1 MQWLFD
7 RFQWFPNGFQP
18 LEGRIPQPMV
28 RWNRECY
35 IPFHTYDLIDNLCKT
50 QSLSTDA
57 PVDSSSAIDLTA
69 FRALAQALSDRIH
82 HRYRDRCTE
91 LLYRYSLVDPDR
103 DEIHLSDATDDEQ
116 TSRHVRQ
123 LLDDT
128 EELLLHANYHRLSP
142 KQIQEAIQTASHWGL
157 RLRVRLSMFRRLQVY
172 ARGDII
178 SKRSRRVW
186 YKWFRLEEVEVPLYQ
201 RLVVVFRPKEA
212 PVAADSLDPNRMH
225 LRMFKN
231 VPKADLDMLLPGAG
245 VRISWFD
252 KGRIGIPT
260 AWGFVMLVSKLV
272 KNIWLVAILSALK
285 IFTSI
290 ALIVAVV
297 IASIFYVIK
306 SFFSYRTAKRRY
318 LLSVTQSLYYQILDN
333 NMGVVLRLIEEARH
347 QEACEAIIAY
357 YCIATASKSE
367 SLSHDA
373 MDTRCEA
380 ILEALGAAGIDFD
393 FNDAI
398 RELIGMGV
406 VRATSDGLVATPI
419 AEAIRLLCPQCD

>member
-7 RFQWFPNGFQP
+7 RFQWFPTGFQP

-35 IPFHTYDLIDNLCKT
+35 IPFHTYDLIDNLCDPSTRT
-50 QSLSTDA
+50 QSEGCQSADA
-57 PVDSSSAIDLTA
+57 MDWVA
-69 FRALAQALSDRIH
+69 FRSLAQALSDRIQ
-82 HRYRDRCTE
+82 HRYRDRYTE

-103 DEIHLSDATDDEQ
+103 DEIHLSDATDNEE

-186 YKWFRLEEVEVPLYQ
+186 YKWFRMEEVEVPLYQ
-201 RLVVVFRPKEA
+201 RLVVVFRPKDV
-212 PVAADSLDPNRMH
+212 PTSADALDPNRLH

-245 VRISWFD
+245 VRISWLD

-357 YCIATASKSE
+357 YGIATASESE
-367 SLSHDA
+367 CRSHDA
-373 MDTRCEA
+373 IDARCEA
-380 ILEALGAAGIDFD
+380 ILDGLGAGGIDFD

-398 RELIGMGV
+398 RELIGLGV
-406 VRATSDGLVATPI
+406 VRVTNDGLVATPI
-419 AEAIRLLCPQCD
+419 DEALRLLKM